1 MSDISQILGQP
12 FDPGA
17 QEASRPREPVSPGWY
32 NAYVEEEE
40 IKNTQKG
47 NGHLLSLQFCIID
60 GPNQNR
66 KVFTNINLS
75 NPSEICV
82 KIGKADL
89 AALTQS
95 LNIPLLEDTSQLLNK
110 AVQIRVIVKKDQ
122 NEIKGYKSIDQSQ
135 PVAPAVPMAPMPPMA
150 APPAGMVG
158 GQGAPAP
165 TAAPAAPIAAPQ
177 PTPAQVAQVTPPVVP
192 LAQQPTSPPAISTG
206 MTDPSTLEML
216 QIPAAPAPEA
226 HVQQQPIA
234 PQPPISSQGAMEP
247 WRQG

>member
-17 QEASRPREPVSPGWY
+17 QEASQPREPVSPGWY
-32 NAYVEEEE
+32 NAYIKEEE
-40 IKNTQKG
+40 IKVTQKG
-47 NGHLLSLQFCIID
+47 DGHILNLQFCIID

-89 AALTQS
+89 AALTKS

-110 AVQIRVIVKKDQ
+110 AVQIRVTVKKDQ

-135 PVAPAVPMAPMPPMA
+135 PVAPAVPAVPVA
-150 APPAGMVG
+150 S
-158 GQGAPAP
+158 
-165 TAAPAAPIAAPQ
+165 PQ